1 MDFNS
6 LVLAMSL
13 DTYQKLVDAVS
24 TRRWADGSLLSDE
37 QHAQSMQLVMAYQ
50 AKVLKS
56 DEPFTIGADGQ
67 MVVKSKTEMKAQ
79 FSADNSIARFAHN
92 DL

>member
-6 LVLAMSL
+6 LVLAMSAE
-13 DTYQKLVDAVS
+13 TYTKLVEAVS
-24 TRRWADGSLLSDE
+24 TRRWADGSLLTDT

-50 AKVLKS
+50 SKVLKS
-56 DEPFTIGADGQ
+56 DEPFTIGSDGQ
-67 MVVKSKTEMKAQ
+67 MVIKSKTEMKAQ
-79 FSADNSIARFAHN
+79 FGADNAIARFVHN

>member
-6 LVLAMSL
+6 LVHAMSAE
-13 DTYQKLVDAVS
+13 TYQKLVDAVS

-37 QHAQSMQLVMAYQ
+37 QHSQSMQLVMAYQ

-56 DEPFTIGADGQ
+56 EEPFTIGADGQ

-79 FSADNSIARFAHN
+79 FSADNAIARFAHN

>member
-24 TRRWADGSLLSDE
+24 TRRWADGSLLSDD